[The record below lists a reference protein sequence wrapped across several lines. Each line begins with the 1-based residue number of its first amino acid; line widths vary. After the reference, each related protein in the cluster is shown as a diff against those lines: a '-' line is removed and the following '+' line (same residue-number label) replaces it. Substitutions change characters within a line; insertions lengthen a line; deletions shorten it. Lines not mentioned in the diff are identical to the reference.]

1 MAIDFESIKKEAILK
16 KTKEFIT
23 TYGLTEFS
31 MDKLAKFCG
40 LAKGTFYN
48 YFKNKDELI
57 TSVIENSVEEVWETL
72 QEKLKKCKTGKEKL
86 KTIIELTL
94 IFFNENKDILILYAN
109 EIKMLDCVA
118 PNGETMH
125 GRFLIF
131 HIQRITEL
139 ISNIIEE
146 IGIKKEG
153 KKLAFLIHET
163 MVNFNKYFLFFNKDI
178 DIKKDSEMLYRFIL
192 NGVEGVI

>member
-118 PNGETMH
+118 PNTETMH

-131 HIQRITEL
+131 HIQRVTSL
-139 ISNIIEE
+139 ISEILEE
-146 IGIKKEG
+146 IGVKQERE
-153 KKLAFLIHET
+153 KLAFLIHET
-163 MVNFNKYFLFFNKDI
+163 MVNFNKYFIFFSKEVDI
-178 DIKKDSEMLYRFIL
+178 ERDTDLLYRFIL
-192 NGVEGVI
+192 KGIEGVI

>member
-23 TYGLTEFS
+23 TYGLKEFS
-31 MDKLAKFCG
+31 MEKLAKFCG

-48 YFKNKDELI
+48 YFKSKDELI

-72 QEKLKKCKTGKEKL
+72 QGRLRECKTPKEKL
-86 KTIIELTL
+86 YTLVNLTL
-94 IFFNENKDILILYAN
+94 SFFNENRDILILYAN

-118 PNGETMH
+118 PNTETMH

-131 HIQRITEL
+131 HIERITNL
-139 ISNIIEE
+139 IAQILEE
-146 IGIKKEG
+146 SGVKRER

-163 MVNFNKYFLFFNKDI
+163 MVNFNKYFVFFNKEVDI
-178 DIKKDSEMLYRFIL
+178 EKDTGLLYNFIL
-192 NGVEGVI
+192 KGVEGVV

>member
-1 MAIDFESIKKEAILK
+1 MAIDFESIKKKAILK

-48 YFKNKDELI
+48 YFKSKDQLI

-94 IFFNENKDILILYAN
+94 IFFNENRDILILYAN

-118 PNGETMH
+118 PNRETMH
-125 GRFLIF
+125 GRFLTY
-131 HIQRITEL
+131 HIQRVTSL
-139 ISNIIEE
+139 ISE
-146 IGIKKEG
+146 ILGETGVKKERE
-153 KKLAFLIHET
+153 KLAFLIHET
-163 MVNFNKYFLFFNKDI
+163 IVNFNKYFLFYNKEMDL
-178 DIKKDSEMLYRFIL
+178 KKDSNILYTFVIRGI
-192 NGVEGVI
+192 EGVI